1 MLPAAIRQPTLW
13 SGTSSLLEWALWRWS
28 LDMPWQWAFRVIHGC
43 FDQQKWWFQ
52 HVSTCFNM
60 FQPRNIDTATMTS
73 MVMFKNQVVILKQD
87 STDILLTRDFCHVA
101 FFFFKKPLWMLTW
114 LMVLRISHRRVVIW
128 PIGID
133 WDPTYHGQPLD
144 PLLFCWR
151 LDPTV
156 NIWVKTVRMCRD
168 QWSWYFDAHLLY
180 HFLDIFKVIWRR
192 QTPMVLLA
200 I

>member
-87 STDILLTRDFCHVA
+87 STDILLTRDFCHVV
-101 FFFFKKPLWMLTW
+101 FFFLTSLNADLVDGPEDQPPASRHLAYRHW
-114 LMVLRISHRRVVIW
+114 LGPNLSW
-128 PIGID
+128 PATGSA
-133 WDPTYHGQPLD
+133 TF
-144 PLLFCWR
+144 LLTTGSNCQYMSQ
-151 LDPTV
+151 D
-156 NIWVKTVRMCRD
+156 C
-168 QWSWYFDAHLLY
+168 
-180 HFLDIFKVIWRR
+180 
-192 QTPMVLLA
+192 
-200 I
+200 